1 MFGLL
6 RLYNSEAITE
16 LVHLRYLACP
26 FDDGLVQSICNLWNL
41 QVLVIHDGRP
51 RGLFM
56 TTLSIPWEVLN
67 MPRLRYIH
75 TKNLWLSIP
84 PPISQI
90 TERENHLQTL
100 TVLMPSSCTDEVF
113 LRIANLKKLG
123 ILLVDD
129 SVIAKKC
136 YCLDNLVHLTQLEKF
151 KVEIKEGYIFLRLC
165 TSTYLQWEDMIILR
179 KLPNL
184 EVLKLKD
191 HAFHEQIWDLSDE
204 DLEHLVLTECYY
216 LDQIPLDFVEIQT
229 LQLIELHKCKLS
241 VIASAKQIQSLGYD
255 DLVVHVNY
263 VGE

>member
-1 MFGLL
+1 MQFTRSVFFKHLYYCSLPSQSRFRL
-6 RLYNSEAITE
+6 RRILDVCFSSCLYNSEAITE

-26 FDDGLVQSICNLWNL
+26 FDDGLVQPICNLWNL

-84 PPISQI
+84 PPISEI

-129 SVIAKKC
+129 SVIAEKC

-165 TSTYLQWEDMIILR
+165 TRLDPSPTLHVPHCENFPTKPQQVNVVQHVPTMGR
-179 KLPNL
+179 H
-184 EVLKLKD
+184 D
-191 HAFHEQIWDLSDE
+191 HSQK
-204 DLEHLVLTECYY
+204 VT
-216 LDQIPLDFVEIQT
+216 
-229 LQLIELHKCKLS
+229 
-241 VIASAKQIQSLGYD
+241 
-255 DLVVHVNY
+255 
-263 VGE
+263 